1 MDFIK
6 NLEPIII
13 CDIGASPSEETDFID
28 DLFDNTNSKIVGFE
42 PNNLEFQK
50 LSNNSRKK
58 YFNFAIGDG
67 KNHELNICTSPS
79 MTSFL
84 VPNYDY
90 LKLFHGFEEWTKI
103 LKKEN
108 IKTKKLDDLDIKID
122 FLKIDTQG
130 YESEIIKYG
139 NHKIKNSLV
148 IQIETSPIPLYK
160 NEKPFSYVAQQLEGL
175 GFVLHMFN
183 KINSRT
189 FKPMTIE
196 NDIYTGL
203 HHLLQLD
210 CVFIKNFGEIEKMN
224 IEKLK
229 KLILILFYS
238 FKSYDLVDFLICK
251 LDKLTNKNFIS
262 DYRKL
267 VTTQKILKKYSMTFI
282 I

>member
-42 PNNLEFQK
+42 PNNSEFQK
-50 LSNNSRKK
+50 LPNNSRKK
-58 YFNFAIGDG
+58 YFNCAIGDG
-67 KNHELNICTSPS
+67 KNHELNICASPG

-90 LKLFHGFEEWTKI
+90 LKLFHGFEEWSKI

-108 IKTKKLDDLDIKID
+108 IKTKKLDDLDIEID
-122 FLKIDTQG
+122 FLKVDAQG

-160 NEKPFSYVAQQLEGL
+160 NEKPFSYVAQQLEKL

-267 VTTQKILKKYSMTFI
+267 VTTQKMFKKY
-282 I
+282 

>member
-160 NEKPFSYVAQQLEGL
+160 NEKPFSYVAQQLEEL

-267 VTTQKILKKYSMTFI
+267 VTTQKMFKKY
-282 I
+282 

>member
-13 CDIGASPSEETDFID
+13 CDIGASRFTETDFID

-160 NEKPFSYVAQQLEGL
+160 NEKPFSYVAQQLEEL

-210 CVFIKNFGEIEKMN
+210 CVFIKNFGEI
-224 IEKLK
+224 K
-229 KLILILFYS
+229 K
-238 FKSYDLVDFLICK
+238 
-251 LDKLTNKNFIS
+251 
-262 DYRKL
+262 
-267 VTTQKILKKYSMTFI
+267 
-282 I
+282 

>member
-1 MDFIK
+1 MK
-6 NLEPIII
+6 NL
-13 CDIGASPSEETDFID
+13 
-28 DLFDNTNSKIVGFE
+28 
-42 PNNLEFQK
+42 
-50 LSNNSRKK
+50 
-58 YFNFAIGDG
+58 
-67 KNHELNICTSPS
+67 
-79 MTSFL
+79 
-84 VPNYDY
+84 
-90 LKLFHGFEEWTKI
+90 
-103 LKKEN
+103 
-108 IKTKKLDDLDIKID
+108 
-122 FLKIDTQG
+122 
-130 YESEIIKYG
+130 EIIKYG

-160 NEKPFSYVAQQLEGL
+160 NEKPFSYVAQQLEEL

-267 VTTQKILKKYSMTFI
+267 VTTQKMFKKY
-282 I
+282 

>member
-13 CDIGASPSEETDFID
+13 CDIGASQFTETDFID
-28 DLFDNTNSKIVGFE
+28 DLFNNTNSKIVGFE

-67 KNHELNICTSPS
+67 KNHELNICASPS

-84 VPNYDY
+84 EPNYDY
-90 LKLFHGFEEWTKI
+90 LKLFHGFDKWSEI
-103 LKKEN
+103 LNKESV
-108 IKTKKLDDLDIKID
+108 KTKKLDDLDIEID
-122 FLKIDTQG
+122 FLKVDTQG

-148 IQIETSPIPLYK
+148 VQIETSPIPLYK
-160 NEKPFSYVAQQLEGL
+160 NEKPFSYVAKKLEEL

-189 FKPMTIE
+189 FKPMTIQ

-238 FKSYDLVDFLICK
+238 FKSFDLVDFLICK

-262 DYRKL
+262 HYRKL
-267 VTTQKILKKYSMTFI
+267 MTTQKMFKKY
-282 I
+282 

>member
-13 CDIGASPSEETDFID
+13 CDIGASPFTETDFID

-50 LSNNSRKK
+50 LPNNSRKK

-160 NEKPFSYVAQQLEGL
+160 NEKPFSYVAQQLEEL

-267 VTTQKILKKYSMTFI
+267 VTTQKMFKKY
-282 I
+282 